1 MKFRQQRSR
10 SLPRPKPPNFLITLL
25 FLFASSLSFLN
36 NPPLSHFDCLLGWI
50 NKWTNLLGWRNFKW
64 TNLHF
69 SCKII
74 QLKISEYM
82 SKSRLILCHTQIQLQ
97 KHVKR
102 LFCPSGRRIHYFSA
116 YPKQN
121 EMAYRF
127 SCPYTHY
134 HNGKVNKKHKHLIET
149 SLTLTAQ
156 ANMRLECWWEVSLTP
171 TYLINMISTSV
182 PDNISPL

>member
-1 MKFRQQRSR
+1 
-10 SLPRPKPPNFLITLL
+10 
-25 FLFASSLSFLN
+25 
-36 NPPLSHFDCLLGWI
+36 
-50 NKWTNLLGWRNFKW
+50 
-64 TNLHF
+64 
-69 SCKII
+69 
-74 QLKISEYM
+74 M

-134 HNGKVNKKHKHLIET
+134 HNGKINKNHKHLIET

-156 ANMRLECWWEVSLTP
+156 ANMRLEYWWEVSLTP
-171 TYLINMISTSV
+171 TQLINMISTSV
-182 PDNISPL
+182 LDNISPLEKITQNKLDYSFLRCFMCVCYPNLRVYNKHKFDFHSSKCTSIAYGPQHKGFLYACTSQVRCTMKQMPPVCAQ